1 VANYVAKGGNIEETV
16 GRKCLCNALMANI
29 GHQQTRKDGS
39 VEPALVTIGDDLN
52 TVVQFMAPAR
62 ASYSAA
68 DVVASLLSLSAEETA
83 DEQAYPIFA
92 TA

>member
-1 VANYVAKGGNIEETV
+1 
-16 GRKCLCNALMANI
+16 
-29 GHQQTRKDGS
+29 
-39 VEPALVTIGDDLN
+39 
-52 TVVQFMAPAR
+52 MAPAR